1 MDAPERKAFKSAVF
15 GGFDKD
21 DVNSY
26 IIDVTETY
34 EARLKAA
41 DEEKIKLSSAL
52 RTAEEEL
59 SALRKENAALKAR
72 CDELS
77 DATERLALAEN
88 ENLDANRS
96 LEGLREELSALRDRE
111 TELSKVS
118 SEYNERKAQLAD
130 VELTARKRAE
140 EIIAEAERKA
150 AERNAALELELS
162 AKRREAE
169 EWKKGLVDDAK
180 ALFSRVSGEYA
191 SLRSEIDTL
200 DLRISRITDSVR
212 AGVSSFT
219 LACREAEDKLSNIK
233 DELPGEE

>member
-1 MDAPERKAFKSAVF
+1 MDTPERKAFKSAVF

-21 DVNSY
+21 DVNKY
-26 IIDVTETY
+26 IIDVTESY

-41 DEEKIKLSSAL
+41 DEEKIKLSSSL
-52 RTAEEEL
+52 RTADEEIA
-59 SALRKENAALKAR
+59 ALRKENAALKAR

-77 DATERLALAEN
+77 DASERLSASEN
-88 ENLDANRS
+88 ENAEANRS
-96 LEGLREELSALRDRE
+96 LASLREELSALRNRE
-111 TELSKVS
+111 EELSKVN
-118 SEYNERKAQLAD
+118 SEYNERKTQLAE

-150 AERNAALELELS
+150 AERAAALELELS
-162 AKRREAE
+162 AKRRETE
-169 EWKKGLVDDAK
+169 EWKQALVGDAK
-180 ALFSRVSGEYA
+180 ALFSKVSGEYA

-219 LACREAEDKLSNIK
+219 LACREAEDKLSGIK
-233 DELPGEE
+233 DELSGEE